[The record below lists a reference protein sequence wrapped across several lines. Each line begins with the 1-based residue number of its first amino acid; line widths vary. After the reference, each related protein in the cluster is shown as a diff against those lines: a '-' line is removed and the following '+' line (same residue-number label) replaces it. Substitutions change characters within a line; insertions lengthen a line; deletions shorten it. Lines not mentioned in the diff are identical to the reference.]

1 METNLEIE
9 FKTKINHDEH
19 LLIHDY
25 FPFSEPVLQVN
36 TYYDT
41 KQQDLFKKGI
51 MCRIRKVNDQAI
63 LTIKE
68 PQELGVMEYEAIL
81 KEDFLTDENAALI
94 LKEFNIE
101 AKDLEEITYSSTV
114 RYEYKDAYGI
124 WCLDIT
130 QFKHHKDFELEY
142 ELFHEDPQAEKH
154 YLQTLQSIGIEYE
167 AIEPKYLRAL
177 RSSELKDQ

>member
-81 KEDFLTDENAALI
+81 KEDF
-94 LKEFNIE
+94 
-101 AKDLEEITYSSTV
+101 
-114 RYEYKDAYGI
+114 
-124 WCLDIT
+124 
-130 QFKHHKDFELEY
+130 
-142 ELFHEDPQAEKH
+142 
-154 YLQTLQSIGIEYE
+154 
-167 AIEPKYLRAL
+167 
-177 RSSELKDQ
+177 